1 MAARIAKSFA
11 SPTNQVFRLCGRNS
25 GGLPDGKTTAK
36 KAAASQR
43 TGVTSN
49 SRLGRSLSSPSA
61 SFKSL
66 LGTRRRSTSV
76 FFRYS
81 SCSLLPLHSA
91 IASAKL
97 VPQLNSTADTLLQGT
112 TTTTKP
118 FFFFFFF
125 FFLGVSE
132 KLEMQ
137 QCFSQDFWY
146 LWLILQTTNVE
157 QARILGQTCTDPQTK
172 NPSVR
177 ETNCASLLLHFTSS
191 RKTKQKMQQGLL
203 QGLLMLWCY
212 FMMFF
217 CQEECG
223 LLTTIK
229 MSQCCNC
236 SHHAAIIRKASRKKK
251 PNIAR

>member
-61 SFKSL
+61 SLKSL
-66 LGTRRRSTSV
+66 LGTRRRATSV

-91 IASAKL
+91 IASAKM

-112 TTTTKP
+112 TTTTTKP
-118 FFFFFFF
+118 FFFFF
-125 FFLGVSE
+125 
-132 KLEMQ
+132 
-137 QCFSQDFWY
+137 
-146 LWLILQTTNVE
+146 
-157 QARILGQTCTDPQTK
+157 
-172 NPSVR
+172 
-177 ETNCASLLLHFTSS
+177 LLLLSWGF
-191 RKTKQKMQQGLL
+191 RKTR
-203 QGLLMLWCY
+203 
-212 FMMFF
+212 
-217 CQEECG
+217 
-223 LLTTIK
+223 
-229 MSQCCNC
+229 N
-236 SHHAAIIRKASRKKK
+236 AAIFFTKLLIPVTNFANYKCRASNNPGSNLHGSTNQKSISQGNKLCK
-251 PNIAR
+251 SFAPFYKFKED